1 MRYASIIEFKSKKY
15 LNIRKF
21 YSTKEGK
28 HAPSRKG
35 ISLSI
40 DQFKELVKVIPHL
53 ESEIA

>member
-1 MRYASIIEFKSKKY
+1 MANLHQAKKVNIQLKY
-15 LNIRKF
+15 YFFEIKLTLNLF
-21 YSTKEGK
+21 QL
-28 HAPSRKG
+28 G

>member
-1 MRYASIIEFKSKKY
+1 MNNYKKVINDFIN
-15 LNIRKF
+15 LF
-21 YSTKEGK
+21 QL
-28 HAPSRKG
+28 G